1 MEKYEILKKLVN
13 FNTIKDKENAGIL
26 NYIESILLQYGF
38 ETEYKNKVLVMTN
51 DKNAKLGLGPITGH
65 EVNEHITI
73 ASYEKLVIQYK
84 DLIEKFCLK

>member
-1 MEKYEILKKLVN
+1 MEKYEILKKLVS
-13 FNTIKDKENAGIL
+13 FNTINDKEKA
-26 NYIESILLQYGF
+26 NYI
-38 ETEYKNKVLVMTN
+38 TEASFIKGTE
-51 DKNAKLGLGPITGH
+51 AIILGLGPITGH